1 MKTITPLGPEHEAI
15 DDQWSEFFTKYGQEM
30 PVTATS
36 LTLGA
41 VFLTIL
47 DMYKPPMDEIVPV
60 TMSTLLA
67 YNRNNEKHDGYV
79 N

>member
-15 DDQWSEFFTKYGQEM
+15 DDQWSEFFNKYGQEM
-30 PVTATS
+30 PITATS

-47 DMYKPPMDEIVPV
+47 EMYKPPMDEIVPV
-60 TMSTLLA
+60 TMSTLIA
-67 YNRNNEKHDGYV
+67 YNSKNEKPDGYV